1 MRIKELFTVPNG
13 KKVTEK
19 VFGRVLISSICSI
32 LLCMACLAG
41 TTWAWFA
48 VSIENKGNVIQIGTP
63 EVTVTVNGDS
73 FTSGSSLSASEHRVE
88 ISRTVNWDDLHQ
100 KMEFF
105 VILTIQSEGDTAI
118 YQIAV
123 SESSSVT
130 IKTNG
135 ECKLSWEASW
145 FAPASADE
153 ISDGVIAVATEDDT
167 VPATEPTASPS
178 TEAVTEPATEET
190 TTPSTESYTEGTTP
204 ATVPSTEAATEPSAE
219 TTTTEAT
226 EAATEAATIPTTT
239 GETTEP
245 TPATEETTI
254 PATDATITPTTE
266 PTSIPTEATEPV
278 SEPGGT
284 TSPTGT
290 ADH

>member
-1 MRIKELFTVPNG
+1 MRIRELFTVPDG

-19 VFGRVLISSICSI
+19 AFGRVLISSICSI

-48 VSIENKGNVIQIGTP
+48 VSIENRGNVIQIGTP
-63 EVTVTVNGDS
+63 EVTVAVDDNS
-73 FTSGSSLSASEHRVE
+73 FTSGSSLSAGEHLVK
-88 ISRTVNWDDLHQ
+88 INRTVNQDDLHQ

-105 VILTIQSEGDTAI
+105 VILAIQSEGETAI

-135 ECKLSWEASW
+135 ECKLSWVASW
-145 FAPASADE
+145 FAPANADE
-153 ISDGVIAVATEDDT
+153 ISDGVIVVATEEDT
-167 VPATEPTASPS
+167 VPSTEP
-178 TEAVTEPATEET
+178 T
-190 TTPSTESYTEGTTP
+190 TTPSSEVGTE
-204 ATVPSTEAATEPSAE
+204 PSTEAATEPSAE

-226 EAATEAATIPTTT
+226 EAATEATTVPAATEEMI
-239 GETTEP
+239 GETENTI
-245 TPATEETTI
+245 PATEETPI
-254 PATDATITPTTE
+254 PDADATTAPTTT

-278 SEPGGT
+278 TEPDGT
-284 TSPTGT
+284 TSLAETG
-290 ADH
+290 